1 MSVNIELNQIYFALP
16 PDFMQKR
23 EGKSLLVW
31 SFLPYWMVVSQEM
44 LKLLTCFNGKT
55 TLEDIIIQNLD
66 TEKSTYKQFETRV
79 KKLVARLLE
88 VKILSTR
95 PEKLMV
101 DSTDIYSMNLKELT
115 ISLGNDELDDTVLTI
130 EELKNYIRS
139 SYPFLKKGALLRVV
153 STKPVVDPSKFLA
166 IAKMATFKGMNVIAD
181 IPIDSYTPEF
191 ISEITKM
198 RVQVQ
203 VNLDGPYASLNDA
216 IQGEGSFDRTIY
228 TINNLVSKNMYV
240 ILNMDT
246 SEHNYQEIDMLL
258 KLAKSLSVNECRVIP
273 LKKINKYQS
282 FRTPDY
288 REIINSILN
297 EIEKDPFYLS
307 LLGRDIFTI
316 FEQIL
321 HQNQR
326 KADCG
331 AGTNQIYLEADGTI
345 YPCIG
350 LNMEQFKL
358 GNAKTDTLEELW
370 ENSNVLQF
378 IRKQFNVENFPNC
391 ARCVIRFWCRA
402 GCRAEVIRNTHKA
415 HNPALSCKTLQATFI
430 DLFWK
435 LADKEEIVKPR
446 QPYC

>member
-1 MSVNIELNQIYFALP
+1 MSVNVELNQIYFALP

-31 SFLPYWMVVSQEM
+31 SFLPYWMVVTPQM

-66 TEKSTYKQFETRV
+66 TEKSTYKQFESRV
-79 KKLVARLLE
+79 KKLVIKLLDA
-88 VKILSTR
+88 KILSTK

-101 DSTDIYSMNLKELT
+101 DSTDLYSMNLKELT
-115 ISLGNDELDDTVLTI
+115 ISLGNEENEDTVLSI

-139 SYPFLKKGALLRVV
+139 SYPYLKKGSLLRIV
-153 STKPVVDPSKFLA
+153 SSKPIKDTAKFLA
-166 IAKMATFKGMNVIAD
+166 IAKMATFKGMSVVVD
-181 IPIDSYTPEF
+181 IPIESYTPEF
-191 ISEITKM
+191 ISEITKI

-216 IQGEGSFDRTIY
+216 IQGEGSFDKTIY
-228 TINNLVSKNMYV
+228 TINNLVSKNIYT

-258 KLAKSLSVNECRVIP
+258 KLAKSLSVSECRIIP
-273 LKKINKYQS
+273 LKKFNRYQT

-288 REIINSILN
+288 REILNSLIA
-297 EIEKDPFYLS
+297 EIEKDPDYITI
-307 LLGRDIFTI
+307 LGRDIFTI

-321 HQNQR
+321 HLNQR

-331 AGTNQIYLEADGTI
+331 AGTNQVFLDADGTI

-350 LNMEQFKL
+350 LNLEQFKL

-370 ENSNVLQF
+370 QDSNVLQF
-378 IRKQFNVENFPNC
+378 IRKQFNVENYPNC
-391 ARCVIRFWCRA
+391 ARCVIRFWCRG

-415 HNPALSCKTLQATFI
+415 HNPALSCKTIQTTFI

-435 LADKEEIVKPR
+435 LADKEEQIKPR